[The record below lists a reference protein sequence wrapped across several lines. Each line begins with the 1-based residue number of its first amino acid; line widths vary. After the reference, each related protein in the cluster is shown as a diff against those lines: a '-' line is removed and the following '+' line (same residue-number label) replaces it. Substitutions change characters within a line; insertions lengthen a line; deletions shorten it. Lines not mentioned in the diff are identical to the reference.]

1 MKRIN
6 SLEGLRG
13 IAALM
18 VLFSHLGVMFYPAYY
33 WGGAEEIGR
42 HCEFI
47 EYYLGQTPLSFLFA
61 GHSAVMIFFVLTG
74 FGSFMVCDKGREQC
88 VKYASLRFFKLAVLL
103 ILSTIVI
110 WALFRLG
117 LVYYNDIVG
126 YTCSPWIEGW
136 GNSFDHNILKAFLG
150 NWFTVA
156 AAYNPVLWTMPYIF
170 ISSVI
175 CVVCYMLW
183 GDLKRG
189 YAVPVCVGTCFVIFG
204 MKNYVACMIGYLL
217 AYHYKHKPAKRINV
231 LLGGFLLLLA
241 VFLCG
246 YPMEIQS
253 SWILYRFLPKQ
264 YVVYYHMLGASLLI
278 YVSLYCSPIQKIME
292 SKPFFALGKYSMSI
306 FVAHFAILVSLSSYL
321 FNRLIDQY
329 PYNTAAAIVWVVT
342 VLATC
347 IAAVLLKR
355 VIDRIYGVLDRVYVR
370 LTSD

>member
-1 MKRIN
+1 M
-6 SLEGLRG
+6 
-13 IAALM
+13 
-18 VLFSHLGVMFYPAYY
+18 
-33 WGGAEEIGR
+33 
-42 HCEFI
+42 
-47 EYYLGQTPLSFLFA
+47 
-61 GHSAVMIFFVLTG
+61 
-74 FGSFMVCDKGREQC
+74 
-88 VKYASLRFFKLAVLL
+88 
-103 ILSTIVI
+103 
-110 WALFRLG
+110 FRLG

-189 YAVPVCVGTCFVIFG
+189 YVAPVCVGTCFVIFG

-217 AYHYKHKPAKRINV
+217 AYYYKHKPAKRINI

-264 YVVYYHMLGASLLI
+264 YVAYYHMLGAFLLI

-292 SKPFFALGKYSMSI
+292 SKPLLALGKYSMSI
-306 FVAHFAILVSLSSYL
+306 FVAHFAILVSVSSYL
-321 FNRLIDQY
+321 FTRLMDQY

-347 IAAVLLKR
+347 IAAVLLKWA
-355 VIDRIYGVLDRVYVR
+355 IDRVYGVLDRVYNRMYGCVER
-370 LTSD
+370 